1 MKFFP
6 IIFLLSLFL
15 NIHSQYVTIRANDLE
30 SYCET
35 NLYKIIINVEITES
49 MKEYISFYLNAYSS
63 EKSLDILFKC
73 MIDPKKNQIICITN
87 LQQYKITLD
96 KDDSITLP
104 YPFPEVK
111 GIRWDYNT
119 FLFMIFRRT
128 IRLDNTCGES
138 VLKSK
143 VSKLDTSKWD
153 LIAKINKIYGGQCL
167 LSDTKDNFYSFS
179 MNLTILGGNL
189 KDKMDELDD
198 DTGNTQI
205 IFMQNITMP
214 FMIGPMT
221 SLIKGNNFKSDEYYK
236 MAFCYPLYE
245 INTTNYIREEGI
257 DFHCDIPISEQY
269 IFNGPLKISTF
280 SDNIYAKISSE
291 VDGEKID
298 IISIYF
304 TTEKDPLL
312 KDNIEDFKEGEKGEE
327 DDDEDDEDDDDD
339 FTEDKEEEKQKENE
353 KEEEENNIDNDEEDE
368 EIGNK
373 KDYDNNDKEEEEEIN
388 VIKEDLNKNEENSI
402 NIQNLNKQNIP
413 IINNPSKSSPS
424 IIEYSSSSSSSSS
437 LKSSSSSNK
446 SSFLGHSSSGFP
458 ISSSSKS
465 SLSSSSNLS
474 SQKSSSANPSGV
486 LDSTLSDLNL
496 RGLQKEKKKKNYLL
510 LDNRKS
516 NFICPDKPIF
526 EIIDI
531 ENGISYEPIPNKKD
545 KYSIIL
551 KGHLKNGYKINEKKI
566 IPLEYTSN
574 DINFNLSIT
583 NNLVEEISDKKKYI
597 PCYLSAGTFFD
608 EEEPT
613 KIKCI
618 IDKMDQKQ
626 NENSD
631 ITINWA
637 SKENK
642 YLNNILIKWPKDLTI
657 HSKKLYSYNI
667 KALSIKKTD
676 HDCFDDKYYF
686 YINIIDLKSEPKI
699 SFDIN
704 MLSPNSLTSHCKLYT
719 SNMLKCFLDLKLKR
733 ISEGSNI
740 KLQNPGNYNI
750 TTLEG
755 NFINFTIM
763 DFSDDNETGIAD
775 EGIYTDQTCG
785 RYKIV
790 GAVQN
795 IGYNHFSAVAII
807 ISFLIILFVV
817 LLGIG
822 LCVTYEITHRD
833 KKGKY
838 FAHVEEKKDKN
849 NTNSSVNQ
857 FNVSVQ
863 K

>member
-1 MKFFP
+1 MDRFYKFIS
-6 IIFLLSLFL
+6 IIYLSTLFL
-15 NIHSQYVTIRANDLE
+15 NIHSQYVTIKAKDLE
-30 SYCET
+30 SYCDK
-35 NLYKIIINVEITES
+35 NLYKIIIDIENTEPI
-49 MKEYISFYLNAYSS
+49 KDFINFYLNAYSS
-63 EKSLDILFKC
+63 EKSLNILFKC

-87 LQQYKITLD
+87 LQQYKLTLD
-96 KDDSITLP
+96 KDNSITLP

-128 IRLDNTCGES
+128 IRLSEICGES

-153 LIAKINKIYGGQCL
+153 LITKINKIYGGQCL

-189 KDKMDELDD
+189 KEKMDELDD
-198 DTGNTQI
+198 DSANTQI

-214 FMIGPMT
+214 FMIGTMT
-221 SLIKGNNFKSDEYYK
+221 SLIKGNNFESDGYYK
-236 MAFCYPLYE
+236 TAFCYPLYE
-245 INTTNYIREEGI
+245 INTTNYLREEGI
-257 DFHCDIPISEQY
+257 DFHCNIPISEQY

-291 VDGEKID
+291 VDGEKTD
-298 IISIYF
+298 IISLYF
-304 TTEKDPLL
+304 TTEKNPIL
-312 KDNIEDFKEGEKGEE
+312 KDNIEDFKEGVK
-327 DDDEDDEDDDDD
+327 DDDENDDEDDDE
-339 FTEDKEEEKQKENE
+339 FIEDKEEEKEKEEDENYTDEEKENE
-353 KEEEENNIDNDEEDE
+353 NENNKDNDKKEEEIGKEKEDND
-368 EIGNK
+368 NK
-373 KDYDNNDKEEEEEIN
+373 EEEEIN
-388 VIKEDLNKNEENSI
+388 EVNEELNKYDD
-402 NIQNLNKQNIP
+402 NLNKKNLNEQ
-413 IINNPSKSSPS
+413 K
-424 IIEYSSSSSSSSS
+424 SSSS
-437 LKSSSSSNK
+437 LIESSSSSNSKSFLSSKK
-446 SSFLGHSSSGFP
+446 SSFLGKSSTALP
-458 ISSSSKS
+458 ISSSLKS
-465 SLSSSSNLS
+465 SLSSSS
-474 SQKSSSANPSGV
+474 KSLPIKPSKS
-486 LDSTLSDLNL
+486 LNRSLRDLNL
-496 RGLQKEKKKKNYLL
+496 RVLQREKKKKNYLL

-545 KYSIIL
+545 KYNIIL
-551 KGHLKNGYKINEKKI
+551 KGHLKNGYKINERKI
-566 IPLEYTSN
+566 IPLEFTTD

-583 NNLVEEISDKKKYI
+583 NNLVEEISEKKIYI
-597 PCYLSAGTFFD
+597 PCSLSSGTFF
-608 EEEPT
+608 EEEETT

-618 IDKMDQKQ
+618 GDKIKQ
-626 NENSD
+626 TNNENTD

-667 KALSIKKTD
+667 NALSIKKTD

-686 YINIIDLKSEPKI
+686 YINIIDLKSEPQI
-699 SFDIN
+699 SFDIR
-704 MLSPNSLTSHCKLYT
+704 MLLPNSLSSHCKLYT
-719 SNMLKCFLDLKLKR
+719 SNMLKCFLDLKLKK
-733 ISEGSNI
+733 INEGSNI
-740 KLQNPGNYNI
+740 KLPQPGNYNI

-763 DFSDDNETGIAD
+763 DFSDDNKTGIED
-775 EGIYTDQTCG
+775 EGIFTDQSCG
-785 RYKIV
+785 RYKII

-795 IGYNHFSAVAII
+795 IGYNYFSAIAII
-807 ISFLIILFVV
+807 ISFLVILFVV

-849 NTNSSVNQ
+849 DNTNSSVNK
-857 FNVSVQ
+857 FNVSIQ